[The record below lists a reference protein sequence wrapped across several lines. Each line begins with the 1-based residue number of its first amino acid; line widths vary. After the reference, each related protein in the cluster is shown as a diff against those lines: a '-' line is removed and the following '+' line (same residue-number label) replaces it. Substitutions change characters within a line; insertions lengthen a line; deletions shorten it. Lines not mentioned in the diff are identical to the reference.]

1 MNSLF
6 AFVIVLG
13 ILVFVHEFGHFIVA
27 RLCGVGV
34 EKFSL
39 GFGPRVF
46 GKKYGMTDYRLSAV
60 PLGGFVKMVGD
71 EPDADIAE
79 DLIPYSFTH
88 KSVWKRILI
97 VAAGPGFNLFLAIAI
112 FFILN
117 LVVGVFVLKPVI
129 GEIKADSPAHSSGLL
144 AGDEVVAVNG
154 TAVDG
159 WIQMA
164 ELISAGN
171 GNSLSVTIQRPE
183 GTFTYDI
190 KPMQI
195 KDKNIFGEE
204 VERYVIGISS
214 AGDVFVQKFG
224 VVGSFTESLVQTKRI
239 IELTILS
246 VVKMIAGKI
255 SSRNIGGP
263 VAIAKMAG
271 QQARQG
277 AVSLIA
283 FIALLSI
290 NLAILNF
297 LPIPVLDGG
306 HLLFFLIEVIIR
318 RPVSIR
324 IRELAQQAGIFL
336 LILLMILVF
345 YNDILNHFTGWTPLG
360 GN

>member
-39 GFGPRVF
+39 GFGPRIF
-46 GKKYGMTDYRLSAV
+46 GKKVGMTDYRVSAV
-60 PLGGFVKMVGD
+60 PLGGYVKMVGE
-71 EPDADIAE
+71 EPDADIPA
-79 DLIPYSFTH
+79 DLLPLSFTH
-88 KSVWKRILI
+88 KPVWKRFLI
-97 VAAGPGFNLFLAIAI
+97 VAAGPGFNLLLAIII

-117 LVVGVFVLKPVI
+117 LVVGVFILKPTI
-129 GEIKADSPAHSSGLL
+129 GEVRPDSPAMRSGLQT
-144 AGDEVVAVNG
+144 GDEVVAIDGV
-154 TAVDG
+154 AVDS
-159 WIQMA
+159 WTHMA
-164 ELISAGN
+164 ELISASN
-171 GNSLSVTIQRPE
+171 GKLLSVTIRRGE
-183 GTFTYDI
+183 ETFTSDI
-190 KPMQI
+190 QPTRMT
-195 KDKNIFGEE
+195 DKNLFGEE
-204 VERYVIGISS
+204 IERYVIGISS
-214 AGDVFVQKFG
+214 AGDVFKQKYG
-224 VVGSFTESLVQTKRI
+224 LVGSLTQGVAQTGRI
-239 IELTILS
+239 IELTVLS

-255 SSRNIGGP
+255 SSRNLGGP

-277 AVSLIA
+277 VVSLIS

-306 HLLFFLIEVIIR
+306 HLLFFFIEAVIR
-318 RPVSIR
+318 RPVSVR

-345 YNDILNHFTGWTPLG
+345 YNDIINQITGWTPMG

>member
-13 ILVFVHEFGHFIVA
+13 VLVFVHEFGHFIVA

-46 GKKYGMTDYRLSAV
+46 GKKVGMTDYRVSAV
-60 PLGGFVKMVGD
+60 PLGGYVKMVGE
-71 EPDADIAE
+71 EPDADISDE
-79 DLIPYSFTH
+79 LLPLSFTH
-88 KSVWKRILI
+88 KPVWKRFLI
-97 VAAGPGFNLFLAIAI
+97 VAAGPGFNLLLAIII

-117 LVVGVFVLKPVI
+117 LVIGVFILKPTI
-129 GEIKADSPAHSSGLL
+129 GGIQPDSPAQHSGLQ
-144 AGDEVVAVNG
+144 AGDEVTAINGVAVDSW
-154 TAVDG
+154 TH
-159 WIQMA
+159 MA
-164 ELISAGN
+164 ELISVSN
-171 GNSLSVTIQRPE
+171 GQPISVTIRRGE
-183 GTFTYDI
+183 RTFTYDI
-190 KPMQI
+190 QPTRMA
-195 KDKNIFGEE
+195 DKNIFGEE
-204 VERYVIGISS
+204 VQRYVIGISS
-214 AGDVFVQKFG
+214 AGDVFKQKYGLVGSLTQG
-224 VVGSFTESLVQTKRI
+224 VVQTGRI
-239 IELTILS
+239 IELTVLS

-255 SSRNIGGP
+255 SSRNLGGP

-277 AVSLIA
+277 VVSLIS

-306 HLLFFLIEVIIR
+306 HLLFFLIEAVIR
-318 RPVSIR
+318 RPVSVR

-345 YNDILNHFTGWTPLG
+345 YNDIINQITGWTPMG